1 LKKDNVKYIVAPYE
15 ADAQLAHLMKSGKVT
30 AVITED
36 SDMIVFGC
44 KKIIFK
50 LDKHGNGIEINLDRL
65 SSVSEVNLKGWT
77 TSDIRQMCILSGCDY
92 LPSMPG
98 MGLKTAHKL
107 LQQYKTAE
115 KVIQYIRFQGMKVVP
130 ADYHLDFSRAELT
143 FLYHR
148 VYDMDTGEM
157 VHLNPVPDN
166 LDATDMSFLGEKLDK
181 VTATKIAQGT
191 LHPCTRKPIVDIYAQ
206 PGHDNK
212 ENLPVRRLTYLS
224 PCLFISIL
232 SFLIR
237 YFIVAWIT
245 NALPK

>member
-1 LKKDNVKYIVAPYE
+1 
-15 ADAQLAHLMKSGKVT
+15 
-30 AVITED
+30 
-36 SDMIVFGC
+36 
-44 KKIIFK
+44 
-50 LDKHGNGIEINLDRL
+50 
-65 SSVSEVNLKGWT
+65 
-77 TSDIRQMCILSGCDY
+77 
-92 LPSMPG
+92 
-98 MGLKTAHKL
+98 
-107 LQQYKTAE
+107 
-115 KVIQYIRFQGMKVVP
+115 
-130 ADYHLDFSRAELT
+130 
-143 FLYHR
+143 
-148 VYDMDTGEM
+148 MDTGEM
-157 VHLNPVPDN
+157 VHLNPVPDS

-181 VTATKIAQGT
+181 ATATKIAQGT